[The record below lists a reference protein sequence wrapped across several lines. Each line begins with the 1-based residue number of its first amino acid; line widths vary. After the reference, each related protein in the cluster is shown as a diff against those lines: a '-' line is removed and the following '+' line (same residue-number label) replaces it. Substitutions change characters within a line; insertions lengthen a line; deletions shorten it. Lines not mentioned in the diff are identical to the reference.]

1 MDQKKLKLWN
11 NFCHRYFDSK
21 LGIPLFSTNENIVNI
36 KKYGKNDRLILQRS
50 EEMENLVIEEVSKVI
65 QDFEAGTDIYEGLIY
80 TMYYRE
86 KSDDNRDLVVPLYI
100 GKSEK
105 FGKQGNNLS
114 ANIKGI
120 NNNGNKGYF
129 CRWGDNYAYHIG
141 DLSAVVCPN
150 HPQKKIQRKYQNW
163 ASLLFDNYPAEYP
176 TNTPRLKKDVFFCI
190 HAWQKGS
197 IGIFPEFGDTTLT
210 ALEYQLISV
219 AATLFPESLL
229 NQEGVNR
236 GRTIWLAWLSLYS
249 MGLSEYL
256 LGAR

>member
-1 MDQKKLKLWN
+1 MDEKKLKLWN
-11 NFCHRYFDSK
+11 DFCDRYFKDK
-21 LGIPLFSTNENIVNI
+21 LNVPLFNTNENIVNI
-36 KKYGKNDRLILQRS
+36 KKYGQNDRLILQRS
-50 EEMENLVIEEVSKVI
+50 DEMENLVIEEVSKVI

-86 KSDDNRDLVVPLYI
+86 RNDDGSDLIIPLYI

-105 FGKQGNNLS
+105 FGKQGDNLS

-120 NNNGNKGYF
+120 NNNGNKGCF

-150 HPQKKIQRKYQNW
+150 HPQKKIHLKYQNW
-163 ASLLFDNYPAEYP
+163 ASLLFDNYPAEFP
-176 TNTPRLKKDVFFCI
+176 TLTPQLTKDVFFCI

-197 IGIFPEFGDTTLT
+197 IGICHEFGDTTLT
-210 ALEYQLISV
+210 ALEYQLISL
-219 AATLFPESLL
+219 AAALFPESLL
-229 NQEGVNR
+229 NQEGVKR
-236 GRTIWLAWLSLYS
+236 GRKIWLAWFSLYS